1 AKALGMGYSM
11 FGLGV
16 MRELGG
22 LEACRCHL
30 IKPGGFVGEMPPR
43 QRVLTDSE
51 IALVWQA
58 TQGEFRN
65 GIESTYP
72 AGPFARLL
80 LLTAVRR
87 SEGAH
92 MTWDEGNLDDA
103 LWVLPRRRTK
113 SGSRHEVPL
122 PPMAVDL
129 LRSLPRFGG
138 GDFVFST
145 KGGRAP
151 ISSFAKFKDII
162 AARAAELAPPGLANW
177 RFHDLRRTART
188 NLASLGVATFIA

>member
-72 AGPFARLL
+72 AGPFARFL

-87 SEGAH
+87 SEAAR
-92 MTWDEGNLDDA
+92 MMWAEVNLGEA
-103 LWVLPRRRTK
+103 LWIIPASHTK
-113 SGSRHEVPL
+113 SGAPHEAPL
-122 PPMAVDL
+122 SGTPVNP
-129 LRSLPRFGG
+129 
-138 GDFVFST
+138 
-145 KGGRAP
+145 
-151 ISSFAKFKDII
+151 
-162 AARAAELAPPGLANW
+162 
-177 RFHDLRRTART
+177 
-188 NLASLGVATFIA
+188 